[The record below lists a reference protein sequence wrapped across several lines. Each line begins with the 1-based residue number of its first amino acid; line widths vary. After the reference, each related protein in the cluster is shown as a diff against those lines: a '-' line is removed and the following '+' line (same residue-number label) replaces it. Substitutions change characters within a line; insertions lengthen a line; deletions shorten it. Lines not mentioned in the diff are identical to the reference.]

1 MKEVYIYLGIIVLV
15 FGYLLF
21 IQRQTNKYIDQLE
34 SLEGQK
40 RKELRLEIDKL
51 QSKQSDIDS
60 SINTLKT
67 YIDKKDIQLNTNI
80 QLINSKKNVQIRN
93 VSDSSYNAI
102 LKILQSK

>member
-34 SLEGQK
+34 SLEGKK

-60 SINTLKT
+60 SINNLKT

-80 QLINSKKNVQIRN
+80 QRINNKKDAQIRN
-93 VSDSSYNAI
+93 VSDSSSIAL
-102 LKILQSK
+102 LKLLLPK

>member
-34 SLEGQK
+34 SLEVQK
-40 RKELRLEIDKL
+40 RKELRYEIDKL

-93 VSDSSYNAI
+93 VSDSTYNAI
-102 LKILQSK
+102 LQILLPK